1 MALKTYK
8 VRLAVY
14 DDQRQM
20 SSTGNNNIETL
31 VSAIDHIMVQRIVE
45 SQYNG
50 CARVISINEVR

>member
-31 VSAIDHIMVQRIVE
+31 ISALDHTMVRTMVE
-45 SQYNG
+45 AQYNG
-50 CARVISINEVR
+50 CARILTINEVR